1 MHARFAEV
9 CQNGSLERLGPSSVS
24 GGHPVLRLRR
34 VAAIL
39 TTCLS
44 LASCAEKAPPKNP
57 YDTDPLEPAQA
68 LSSFQLVEG
77 FGIELVASEPDVID
91 PVEMAF
97 DENGDLYVVEM
108 LDYPFDPPEG
118 EAPRSR
124 IRLLQDTDGDGQFET
139 ATLFADNLLQATC
152 ALPWK
157 GGVFVTSAPDI
168 LYLKDTD
175 GDHKADLREV
185 VFTGFAGREVS
196 AESRVTNLRLGI
208 DNWIY
213 AANNGRPGRITSPK
227 WADQPAVI
235 VRGHDFRFH
244 PVKGLF
250 EPATGPTQYG
260 MSFDQWGNR
269 FMSQN
274 TIHLRHAVFPLRYQ
288 LNNPFF
294 SLPSRLHDVSG
305 HDPAASVIYPLTQPQ
320 QWRVER
326 TQVRQQRY
334 DETRPGRVEQVS
346 GHFSAATGATA
357 YVGDAF
363 PAGGAFPAGYA
374 GNVFVADAN
383 GNLVHRDILSADGV
397 TFQAERWPADKEF
410 LASTDIWFRPV
421 NFANAPDGNLYIADF
436 YREYIEEPISIPESI
451 KKKVRID
458 FYRGGDRGRI
468 YCIAPENPRRT
479 GNLKP
484 NLGQAS
490 TADLVQTLAHANG
503 WHRRTAQRLL
513 LERQNAETVPL
524 LKDLAETGE
533 SPLAR
538 LHALWTLDGL
548 DALEPA
554 VVRQAMRDEEPRIRE
569 HAVRMAEGF
578 LQELG
583 SAAVARISDS
593 DARVRFQVAMTLGK
607 ITGNHRPL
615 AQLAASDGEDPWF
628 RAAIVNAAGSRALQV
643 LTRMLVRHREFFAE
657 PAEGNREMVSQL
669 ARSIGVRGNS
679 NDLTMLL
686 ITLDGSPIL
695 ARPEW
700 LQATLG
706 GLAQGLA
713 RDPSKRI
720 RVPSAEHVLTR
731 LLTRSSA
738 ETRIAT
744 AEVARHLAFP
754 EFTRMALV
762 SARDEELPI
771 EKRARAVAYLRGG
784 SFGAVGPALQRI
796 LESAAPRPVQA
807 AAIQTLAT
815 FDDPSVPGIL
825 LTGWGG
831 YGPELRARAEQA
843 LLRRPAW
850 VGAFLEAVES
860 GAIEA
865 SSVDAVFR
873 IRLSQYPDPE
883 VKRRAREL
891 FRGQTSERAAI
902 VESHKDALTLEAS
915 APNGKVVFEKNCES
929 CHLQQCGRGRI
940 GPDLSGVNNKTHE
953 ELLAHILDPS
963 FEIQPNYTNYVVV
976 DKSGRVYDGL
986 LAGESAHAITLRGEY
1001 EDVTIR
1007 RGEVAEMRA
1016 SDVSLMPEGFEED
1029 LSRQELADVIAYL
1042 RAGL

>member
-1 MHARFAEV
+1 M
-9 CQNGSLERLGPSSVS
+9 
-24 GGHPVLRLRR
+24 
-34 VAAIL
+34 AAIL
-39 TTCLS
+39 TTCLY
-44 LASCAEKAPPKNP
+44 LASCGEKAPPKNP
-57 YDTDPLEPAQA
+57 YDTDPLEPAEA
-68 LSSFQLVEG
+68 LTSFQVVEG
-77 FGIELVASEPDVID
+77 FRIELVAAEPDVID

-124 IRLLQDTDGDGQFET
+124 VRLLQDTDGDGQFET

-185 VFTGFAGREVS
+185 VFSGFASREVS

-227 WADQPAVI
+227 WPEQPAVI

-244 PVKGLF
+244 PIKGLF

-274 TIHLRHAVFPLRYQ
+274 TIHLRHAVFPVRYL

-294 SLPSRLHDVSG
+294 SLPSRLHDVSA
-305 HDPAASVIYPLTQPQ
+305 HDPTASVIYPLTQPQ

-326 TQVRQQRY
+326 TEVRQQRY
-334 DETRPGRVEQVS
+334 DETRPGRIEQLG

-363 PAGGAFPAGYA
+363 PAGFA

-397 TFQAERWPADKEF
+397 TFQAERKPADKEF
-410 LASTDIWFRPV
+410 LTSTDVWFRPV

-451 KKKVRID
+451 KKKVQID
-458 FYRGGDRGRI
+458 FYRGNDHGRI
-468 YCIAPENPRRT
+468 YRIVAQNPRRP
-479 GNLKP
+479 GDLKP

-490 TADLVQTLAHANG
+490 MAELVQTLGHSNG

-513 LERQNAETVPL
+513 LERQGSEAVPL
-524 LKDLAETGE
+524 LKELAEIGE

-538 LHALWTLDGL
+538 LHALWTLEGL
-548 DALEPA
+548 DALGPA
-554 VVRQAMRDEEPRIRE
+554 VTGQAMRDEDPRIRE
-569 HAVRMAEGF
+569 HSLRMAEDF

-583 SAAVARISDS
+583 SAAVARVSDS
-593 DARVRFQVAMTLGK
+593 DARVRFQLAMTLGK
-607 ITGNHRPL
+607 ISGNHRPL
-615 AQLAASDGEDPWF
+615 AQLAASDGEDAWF
-628 RAAIVNAAGSRALQV
+628 RAAIVNAAGPRALQV
-643 LTRMLVRHREFFAE
+643 LTRMLVRHRDFFAE
-657 PAEGNREMVSQL
+657 PTEGKREMVSQL
-669 ARSIGVRGNS
+669 AQSIGVRGNS

-686 ITLDGSPIL
+686 ITLDGSPVL

-713 RDPSKRI
+713 LDRSKRVQ
-720 RVPSAEHVLTR
+720 VPSAEHVLTR
-731 LLTRSSA
+731 LLTGSSA
-738 ETRIAT
+738 EVRIAT
-744 AEVARHLAFP
+744 AEVAQHLEFP

-771 EKRARAVAYLRGG
+771 EKRARAVGYLQGG
-784 SFGAVGPALQRI
+784 SFRAVSPTLQGI
-796 LESAAPRPVQA
+796 LESPAPQPVKA

-815 FDDPSVPGIL
+815 FDDPSVPAIL
-825 LTGWGG
+825 LPSWGG
-831 YGPELRARAEQA
+831 YGPEVRARAEQA
-843 LLRRPAW
+843 LLRHPAR
-850 VGAFLEAVES
+850 VGAFLDAVES

-865 SSVDAVFR
+865 SSVEAVFR

-883 VKRRAREL
+883 VKWRAQQL
-891 FRGQTSERAAI
+891 FQGQASERTAI
-902 VESHKDALTLEAS
+902 VGSHKDVLALDAS
-915 APNGKVVFEKNCES
+915 APNGRVVFDKTCAS
-929 CHLQQCGRGRI
+929 CHLRQGDRGRI
-940 GPDLSGVNNKTHE
+940 GPDLSGVNNRTHE
-953 ELLAHILDPS
+953 DLLTHILDPS
-963 FEIQPNYTNYVVV
+963 FEIQPNYTNYLVV
-976 DKSGRVYDGL
+976 DKAGRVYDGL
-986 LAGESAHAITLRGEY
+986 LAGESAHAVTLRDEY
-1001 EDVTIR
+1001 EDITIR
-1007 RGEVAEMRA
+1007 RDEVAEIRA

>member
-1 MHARFAEV
+1 MNVAGCFGTYDGRVRF
-9 CQNGSLERLGPSSVS
+9 SRW
-24 GGHPVLRLRR
+24 
-34 VAAIL
+34 AAAAL
-39 TTCLS
+39 AVGLC
-44 LASCAEKAPPKNP
+44 LASCGQQGPLKGP

-68 LSSFQLVEG
+68 LTSFQIVEG
-77 FGIELVASEPDVID
+77 FRIELVVAEPDVID

-124 IRLLQDTDGDGQFET
+124 IRLLRDTDGDGRFDT

-175 GDHKADLREV
+175 GDHKADFREV

-227 WADQPAVI
+227 WPDQPAVI

-250 EPATGPTQYG
+250 EPATGPTQFG

-274 TIHLRHAVFPLRYQ
+274 TIHLRHAVFPVRYL
-288 LNNPFF
+288 LNNRFF
-294 SLPSRLHDVSG
+294 TLPSRLHDVSA

-334 DETRPGRVEQVS
+334 DETRPGRIEQVG
-346 GHFSAATGATA
+346 GHFSAAAGATA
-357 YVGDAF
+357 YTGDAF
-363 PAGGAFPAGYA
+363 PEDYH

-383 GNLVHRDILSADGV
+383 GNLVHRDILSPDGV
-397 TFQAERWPADKEF
+397 SFRAQRWPPDKEF
-410 LASTDIWFRPV
+410 LASTDVWFRPV

-436 YREYIEEPISIPESI
+436 YREYIEEPVSIPESI

-468 YCIAPENPRRT
+468 YRIVPENQRSA

-484 NLGQAS
+484 GLGQAS
-490 TADLVQTLAHANG
+490 TAELVKTLAHANG

-513 LERQNAETVPL
+513 LERQDAEAVPL
-524 LKDLAETGE
+524 LKELAEIGE
-533 SPLAR
+533 SALSR
-538 LHALWTLDGL
+538 LHAMWTLEGL
-548 DALEPA
+548 DALQPA
-554 VVRQAMRDEEPRIRE
+554 IVREAMRDDEPRVRE
-569 HAVRMAEGF
+569 HALRMAEPF
-578 LQELG
+578 LPELG
-583 SAAVARISDS
+583 GSVVARTGDS
-593 DARVRFQVAMTLGK
+593 DVRVRFQLAMTLGE
-607 ITGNHRPL
+607 IPGNHRPL

-628 RAAIVNAAGSRALQV
+628 RAAIVNAAGSRALRV
-643 LTRMLVRHREFFAE
+643 LTRMLVRHRGFFAD
-657 PAEGNREMVSQL
+657 ATEGRREMVSEL
-669 ARSIGVRGNS
+669 ARSIGVRGSSNRGSSNPRGS
-679 NDLTMLL
+679 NDVTMLL
-686 ITLDGSPIL
+686 ITLDGSRIL
-695 ARPEW
+695 ARPAW

-713 RDPSKRI
+713 RDRSKQI
-720 RVPSAEHVLTR
+720 QVPSAEHVLMR
-731 LLTRSSA
+731 LLTHSSE
-738 ETRIAT
+738 ETRLAA
-744 AEVARHLAFP
+744 AEVAQHLLFP

-771 EKRARAVAYLRGG
+771 EKRARAVGYLRGG
-784 SFGAVGPALQRI
+784 QFGAVAPALRKI
-796 LESAAPRPVQA
+796 IESPAPQSVKTAAV
-807 AAIQTLAT
+807 QTLAT
-815 FDDPSVPGIL
+815 FDDPSVAEIL
-825 LTGWGG
+825 LAGWKGF
-831 YGPELRARAEQA
+831 GPEVRVRAEQA
-843 LLRRPAW
+843 LLRRPDR
-850 VGAFLEAVES
+850 VSMFLDAVA
-860 GAIEA
+860 GKVIEA
-865 SSVDAVFR
+865 SSVDAVFK
-873 IRLSQYPDPE
+873 IRLTQYPDQE
-883 VKRRAREL
+883 LKQRAMEL
-891 FRGQTSERAAI
+891 FQGQANERAAI
-902 VESHKDALTLEAS
+902 VESHKDALALDAS
-915 APNGKVVFEKNCES
+915 APNGKVVFDENCAS
-929 CHLQQCGRGRI
+929 CHLRQGDRGRI

-953 ELLAHILDPS
+953 ELLTHILDPS
-963 FEIQPNYTNYVVV
+963 FEIQPNYTNYIVA
-976 DKSGRVYDGL
+976 DKAGRVYDGL
-986 LAGESAHAITLRGEY
+986 LAGESAHAVTLRGEY

-1007 RGEVAEMRA
+1007 REDITEMRA
-1016 SDVSLMPEGFEED
+1016 SDVSLMPEGLEED

>member
-1 MHARFAEV
+1 MDVAGCFGNYDDRVRFSRRAAAALSV
-9 CQNGSLERLGPSSVS
+9 CLY
-24 GGHPVLRLRR
+24 
-34 VAAIL
+34 
-39 TTCLS
+39 
-44 LASCAEKAPPKNP
+44 LASCGEQVPLKGL
-57 YDTDPLEPAQA
+57 YDTDPVEPAQA
-68 LSSFQLVEG
+68 LTSFQIVEG
-77 FGIELVASEPDVID
+77 FRIELVAAEPDVID

-97 DENGDLYVVEM
+97 DENSDLYVVEM

-118 EAPRSR
+118 ETPRSR
-124 IRLLQDTDGDGQFET
+124 IRLLRDTDGDGRFDT

-157 GGVFVTSAPDI
+157 GGVFVTSAPNI

-175 GDHKADLREV
+175 GDHKADFREV

-227 WADQPAVI
+227 WPGQPAVI

-244 PVKGLF
+244 PIKGLF

-274 TIHLRHAVFPLRYQ
+274 TIHLRHAVFPVRYL

-294 SLPSRLHDVSG
+294 SLPARLHDVSD
-305 HDPAASVIYPLTQPQ
+305 HDPAASVIYPLTKPQ

-326 TQVRQQRY
+326 TEVRQQRY
-334 DETRPGRVEQVS
+334 DETRPGRIEQVG

-363 PAGGAFPAGYA
+363 PPNYR
-374 GNVFVADAN
+374 GNLFVGDAN

-397 TFQAERWPADKEF
+397 TFQAERWPAEKEF
-410 LASTDIWFRPV
+410 LASTDVWFRPV

-436 YREYIEEPISIPESI
+436 YREYIEEPVSIPESI
-451 KKKVRID
+451 KKKVEID
-458 FYRGGDRGRI
+458 FYRGNDRGRI
-468 YCIAPENPRRT
+468 YRVVPESPRRA

-490 TADLVQTLAHANG
+490 TAELVRTLAHANG

-513 LERQNAETVPL
+513 VERQDDDAAPL
-524 LKDLAETGE
+524 LKEVAEAGE
-533 SPLAR
+533 SPLTR
-538 LHALWTLDGL
+538 LHALWTLEGL
-548 DALEPA
+548 DALELA
-554 VVRQAMRDEEPRIRE
+554 ILREAMRDDDPRVRE
-569 HAVRMAEGF
+569 HAVRMAESF

-583 SAAVARISDS
+583 GSVVARVGDS
-593 DARVRFQVAMTLGK
+593 DARVRFQLAMTLGK
-607 ITGNHRPL
+607 IPGNHRPL

-643 LTRMLVRHREFFAE
+643 LTRMLVRHRGFFAE
-657 PAEGNREMVSQL
+657 PSEGKREMVSQL
-669 ARSIGVRGNS
+669 AQSIGVRGNS
-679 NDLTMLL
+679 NDVTMLL
-686 ITLDGSPIL
+686 ITLDGSRIL

-713 RDPSKRI
+713 RDRSKRI

-731 LLTRSSA
+731 LLTRSTA
-738 ETRIAT
+738 EARIAT
-744 AEVARHLAFP
+744 AEVAQHLSFP

-762 SARDEELPI
+762 SAREEELPI
-771 EKRARAVAYLRGG
+771 EKRARAVGYLRGG
-784 SFGAVGPALQRI
+784 SFEAVGPTLQRI
-796 LESAAPRPVQA
+796 LESAAPQPVKA

-815 FDDPSVPGIL
+815 FDDPSVPQIL
-825 LTGWGG
+825 LAGWKGF
-831 YGPELRARAEQA
+831 GPPARARAEQA
-843 LLRRPAW
+843 LLRHPAR
-850 VGAFLEAVES
+850 VGAFLDAVES
-860 GAIEA
+860 GSIEVA
-865 SSVDAVFR
+865 SVEAVFR
-873 IRLSQYPDPE
+873 IRLAQYPDPE
-883 VKRRAREL
+883 MKRRAQEL
-891 FRGQTSERAAI
+891 FRGQASERAAI
-902 VESHKDALTLEAS
+902 VESHKDALELDDS
-915 APNGKVVFEKNCES
+915 APNGKAVFDDHCAS
-929 CHLQQCGRGRI
+929 CHLRQGGRGRI

-953 ELLAHILDPS
+953 ELLTHILDPS
-963 FEIQPNYTNYVVV
+963 FEIQPNYTNYIVA
-976 DKSGRVYDGL
+976 DKAGRVYDGL
-986 LAGESAHAITLRGEY
+986 LAGESAHAVTLRGEY
-1001 EDVTIR
+1001 EDMTIR
-1007 RGEVAEMRA
+1007 REDITEMRA
-1016 SDVSLMPEGFEED
+1016 SDVSLMPEGLEED
-1029 LSRQELADVIAYL
+1029 LTRQELADVIAYL